1 VRYAVPG
8 LFAVFLIEAWA
19 ASRWWPPYFSSGL
32 VVFRR
37 SVPWRHSVA
46 PLPAVESLAERFRG
60 VLGPSLV
67 FCEIGPG
74 EIAFREKLFE
84 FRLLNYTPVMHG
96 LLRLRP
102 ESSQVEVEGRANWFT
117 IAFCL
122 IFATFLWG
130 FPGAWPMLGFL
141 VGLLAVIGSLQ
152 ATQYAKVATFVA
164 EGAPTGESAPTRR
177 VTPSVIVVT
186 ALAVAVFVGMAL
198 LWMAN

>member
-1 VRYAVPG
+1 VHYAVPG
-8 LFAVFLIEAWA
+8 LFVVLLIEAWA
-19 ASRWWPPYFSSGL
+19 ASRWWPPYFISG
-32 VVFRR
+32 VVVYRR
-37 SVPWRHSVA
+37 SILWTRSVA
-46 PLPAVESLAERFRG
+46 SLPAVESLAQRFRG
-60 VLGPSLV
+60 GLGPSLV

-102 ESSQVEVEGRANWFT
+102 ESGRVEVEGRANWFT

-122 IFATFLWG
+122 VFATFLWG

-141 VGLLAVIGSLQ
+141 VVLLGGIGSVQ

-164 EGAPTGESAPTRR
+164 EGAPTGEPAPTRQ
-177 VTPSVIVVT
+177 VTPSFIVVT
-186 ALAVAVFVGMAL
+186 AIAVAVFVGMAL
-198 LWMAN
+198 WWMAN